1 MPHLKKA
8 LLLAAI
14 GATTVT
20 FTGVAQADLLSA
32 EVGVAAWQATPS
44 GWAEDSS
51 HGYTGKADLEDDL
64 HLDDK
69 TTSTVWAR
77 LVHPIPIIPNVQLR
91 YTPLKISG
99 SGHSNFSFKG
109 HIFNAVQKTHGELDL
124 DQFDATLFY
133 NPWDTVVSVDLG
145 INVKFIKG
153 KITARSSTQSVKEDF
168 NAAIPMLYGRVGLK
182 VPATDLRFDLK
193 ASTISYDGNHLS
205 DVTASAR
212 YTVLGLV
219 GIEAGYRAE
228 QLKLDDVDD
237 VSADIKFKG
246 PYLGV
251 SIGF

>member
-1 MPHLKKA
+1 MPDLKRT

-14 GATTVT
+14 GAAAITAAN
-20 FTGVAQADLLSA
+20 VAQADLLSA

-44 GWAEDSS
+44 GWAEDTSS
-51 HGYTGKADLEDDL
+51 GYTGSADLEDDFN
-64 HLDDK
+64 LDDK

-99 SGHSNFSFKG
+99 SGHSSFSFKG
-109 HIFNAVQKTHGELDL
+109 HTFTGKTHSELKF

-133 NPWDTVVSVDLG
+133 NPWDTVVSIDLG
-145 INVKFIKG
+145 LNVKFIQG
-153 KITARSSTQSVKEDF
+153 EISTRSTTQSAKADF
-168 NAAIPMLYGRVGLK
+168 NVAIPMLYGRVGLK
-182 VPATDLRFDLK
+182 VPATNLRFDLK

-205 DVTASAR
+205 DITASAR
-212 YTVLGLV
+212 YTMLGLV

-228 QLKLDDVDD
+228 RLKLDDIDD
-237 VSADIKFKG
+237 VSADIKFRG